1 MGCCGSKKKPL
12 FPGNAPPRG
21 QSAELRKILVGG
33 GDDGSPPSSL
43 DLTEAKSETVI
54 DGQLWGELVRAG
66 FVHLFANKET
76 CNKVRSALLFDAR
89 SLPVR

>member
-1 MGCCGSKKKPL
+1 MGCCGSKKMPL

-43 DLTEAKSETVI
+43 DLTKAKSETVI

-66 FVHLFANKET
+66 FVHLYANKET
-76 CNKVRSALLFDAR
+76 CNKVRSLLFDRLEASR
-89 SLPVR
+89 L